1 MGPTATT
8 TGRTSMRYVPAVTPL
23 TLNVNVAIS
32 FGATT
37 GSLCTAGRPGC
48 GQLTAIFGSKFALLP
63 TNARL
68 ASDPVPRAHATFP
81 VFRNLNVMV
90 ASAPIETCAGALW
103 SIHALSRSDAFGRGA
118 WVGVGVACAR
128 GADPPPHR
136 PNITMRTRPIVPAK
150 TMAPVWEP
158 WRAAV
163 GYMR

>member
-1 MGPTATT
+1 
-8 TGRTSMRYVPAVTPL
+8 MRYVPTVTPL

-48 GQLTAIFGSKFALLP
+48 GQSTAIFGSKFALLP

-90 ASAPIETCAGALW
+90 ASAPTESCAGADW
-103 SIHALSRSDAFGRGA
+103 SIHALSRSESLGRGA
-118 WVGVGVACAR
+118 VCVGIGVAWAR
-128 GADPPPHR
+128 G
-136 PNITMRTRPIVPAK
+136 V
-150 TMAPVWEP
+150 
-158 WRAAV
+158 
-163 GYMR
+163 